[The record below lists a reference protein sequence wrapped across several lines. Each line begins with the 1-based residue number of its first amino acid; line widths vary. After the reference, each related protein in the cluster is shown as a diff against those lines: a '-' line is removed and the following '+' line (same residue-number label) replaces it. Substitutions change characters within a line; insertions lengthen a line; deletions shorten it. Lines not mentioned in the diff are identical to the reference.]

1 MSLLTF
7 MASVT
12 QTATANV
19 NTNPKT
25 ITFVLSLFFIRYP
38 VCLKT
43 MQKYGC
49 LRTQTRFLM
58 KKYEKKRFR

>member
-25 ITFVLSLFFIRYP
+25 ITFVLSLIICYP

-43 MQKYGC
+43 MQKYSC
-49 LRTQTRFLM
+49 LRTQARFLM
-58 KKYEKKRFR
+58 KKYEK